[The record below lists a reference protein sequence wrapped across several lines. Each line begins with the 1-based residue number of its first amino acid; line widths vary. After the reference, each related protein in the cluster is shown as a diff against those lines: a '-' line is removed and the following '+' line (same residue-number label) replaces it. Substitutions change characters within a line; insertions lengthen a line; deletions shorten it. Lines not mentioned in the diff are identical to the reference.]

1 MIEIVLKHSV
11 VFKTA
16 QWNIGRPITIKICL
30 TISLNFE
37 REIQFDL
44 GKESG
49 SMYD

>member
-16 QWNIGRPITIKICL
+16 QWNIGHPITIKICL
-30 TISLNFE
+30 TVSLNVKF
-37 REIQFDL
+37 IDL